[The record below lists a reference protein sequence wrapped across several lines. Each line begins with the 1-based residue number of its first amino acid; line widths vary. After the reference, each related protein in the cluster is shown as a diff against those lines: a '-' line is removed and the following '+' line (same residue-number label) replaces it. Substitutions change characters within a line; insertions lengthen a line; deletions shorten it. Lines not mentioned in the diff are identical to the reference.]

1 MKCTFTGDE
10 IAVVLSIMSIAI
22 SVANIALIFVTRGG
36 K

>member
-22 SVANIALIFVTRGG
+22 SVANVALIVWSAR